1 MTRSIVVSSLLAL
14 WPFAFSASAVHP
26 AAEPATG
33 AGATTKA
40 PPPEIAKT
48 VDAFNGKW
56 VLETTMTRPGGKRVK
71 FEEKLDCR
79 KGAQGHSAICIDRF
93 TAPGEGPT
101 EYNYLVGY
109 DVDTKIV
116 HLFAIGSPGEVH
128 DHSCKWSS
136 EKVLECVPL
145 TAALNGQPITETFAL
160 TFDGNKL
167 TMKRTTSTA
176 NGPIAFEATGRRSG
190 KYSLGHSK
198 AI

>member
-1 MTRSIVVSSLLAL
+1 MKRLIVVTSLLAL
-14 WPFAFSASAVHP
+14 WSVAISTRAVH
-26 AAEPATG
+26 AAGKPATG
-33 AGATTKA
+33 AGAATTA
-40 PPPEIAKT
+40 PPPELAKT

-56 VLETTMTRPGGKRVK
+56 SLETTMTQPGGKPVK
-71 FEEKLDCR
+71 FSETIDCR
-79 KGAQGHSAICIDRF
+79 KGAQGHSAICVDRF
-93 TAPGEGPT
+93 TAPGEGRT
-101 EYNYLVGY
+101 EYDYLVGY

-116 HLFAIGSPGEVH
+116 HLFAVGSPGEVH

-145 TAALNGQPITETFAL
+145 QATLGGQPITETFAF

-167 TMKRTTSTA
+167 TMKGTTLTKD
-176 NGPIAFEATGRRSG
+176 GPISFEATGRRSG

>member
-1 MTRSIVVSSLLAL
+1 MKRLIVVSSLLA
-14 WPFAFSASAVHP
+14 WSFAFSTSAVHAAGTP
-26 AAEPATG
+26 AAE

-40 PPPEIAKT
+40 PPPEVAKT

-56 VLETTMTRPGGKRVK
+56 VLETTMTRPGGKPVK
-71 FEEKLDCR
+71 FREKIDCR
-79 KGAQGHSAICIDRF
+79 KGAREHSAICVDRF

-109 DVDTKIV
+109 DVDTKTV
-116 HLFAIGSPGEVH
+116 HLFAVGSPGEVH

-145 TAALNGQPITETFAL
+145 KAILDGQPITETFAL
-160 TFDGNKL
+160 TFEGNKL
-167 TMKRTTSTA
+167 TMKGTTLTTD
-176 NGPIAFEATGRRSG
+176 GPISFEATGRRSG